1 MKIEDISAFIAA
13 EEVRLADKFSA
24 DLDGISLVITTKG
37 ACVWAYG
44 TRGADRFTYQWGEA
58 STPDE
63 AAERLCNDHFPSPEK
78 KAARLRDQ
86 ARELLRAAADLE
98 KGGAK

>member
-1 MKIEDISAFIAA
+1 MNIEDISAFIAA
-13 EEVRLADKFSA
+13 EEVRLADKFRA
-24 DLDGISLVITTKG
+24 DLDGILLVITAKSTR
-37 ACVWAYG
+37 VWAYG
-44 TRGADRFTYQWGEA
+44 TRGADRLRYQCGEA

-63 AAERLCNDHFPSPEK
+63 AAERLCNNHFPSPEK

-86 ARELLRAAADLE
+86 ARDLLRSAAELE